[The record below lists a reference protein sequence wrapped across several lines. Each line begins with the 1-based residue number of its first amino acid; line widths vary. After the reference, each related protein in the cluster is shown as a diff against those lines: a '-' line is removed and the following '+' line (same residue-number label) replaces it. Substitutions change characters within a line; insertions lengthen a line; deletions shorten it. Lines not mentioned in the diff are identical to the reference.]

1 MMVGHDM
8 CSTMSEVCVGLSHER
23 VYSQTILV
31 YHPKFLLKMP
41 SIDDNLQVEPIQ
53 TKLPRVEQ
61 RNLDNCA
68 AIFEH
73 QVPGDY
79 FENSVIL

>member
-31 YHPKFLLKMP
+31 YHPNFLLKML
-41 SIDDNLQVEPIQ
+41 SIDDNLQVE
-53 TKLPRVEQ
+53 
-61 RNLDNCA
+61 
-68 AIFEH
+68 
-73 QVPGDY
+73 
-79 FENSVIL
+79 